1 LAYRADGA
9 GTTTMPTLLVIDD
22 EPSVQYAFRRV
33 FGDERVKVLAA
44 HTLAE
49 GRARAAED
57 RPDVIVLDIQL
68 PDGSGLELFRELHEH
83 DPKRP
88 VLFIT
93 AHGSTE
99 TAIEAM
105 KGGAFDYLV
114 KPLDLDRLSA
124 LLGRAFDAARLMQ
137 TPAVLPQEE
146 GEDRIIGHSAV
157 MQEMCKTVGRVAPQD
172 VSVLIL
178 GESGSGKELVARA
191 LYQHS
196 RRADQPFLA
205 INCAALPE
213 NLLESELFGH
223 EKGAFTGAERKR
235 IGKFEQADG
244 GTLFL
249 DEIGDMPL
257 PMQAKMLR
265 VLQEQR
271 FERVGGNESVQ
282 TRVRVLAATN
292 RDPAALVADGRFRKD
307 LYYRLSAVTISV
319 PPLRERPGDV
329 AELAHYFLFR
339 FDREMGLDLRGFDP
353 GALALLE
360 GYAWPGNVRELRNA
374 VQYALLNASGH
385 LILPEFLPAPLR
397 QPPPPAAEPA
407 PAAGHLDLEQ
417 LIDGLL
423 ERGEREVYARVT
435 EAVERALFS
444 RVLRH
449 THGHQ
454 AQASEVL
461 GINRT
466 TLRHKLRALGLG
478 VDRVVTEG
486 GAEEAADG

>member
-1 LAYRADGA
+1 
-9 GTTTMPTLLVIDD
+9 MPTLLVIDD
-22 EPSVQYAFRRV
+22 EPSIQYAFRRV
-33 FGDERVKVLAA
+33 FGDEGVTVLAA

-57 RPDVIVLDIQL
+57 RPDVIVLDLQL
-68 PDGSGLELFRELHEH
+68 PDGSGLDLFRELHGQ
-83 DPKRP
+83 DAKRP
-88 VLFIT
+88 VIFIT
-93 AHGSTE
+93 AHGTTE

-105 KGGAFDYLV
+105 KGGAYDYLV
-114 KPLDLDRLSA
+114 KPLDIERLAA
-124 LLGRAFDAARLMQ
+124 LLNRAFDAARLMH

-146 GEDRIIGHSAV
+146 GEDRIVGHSPV
-157 MQEMCKTVGRVAPQD
+157 MQEMCKAVGRVAPQD
-172 VSVLIL
+172 VTVLIL

-196 RRADQPFLA
+196 RRVDRPFLT

-223 EKGAFTGAERKR
+223 EKGAFTGADRKR

-271 FERVGGNESVQ
+271 FERLGGNETVR

-292 RDPAALVADGRFRKD
+292 QDLAKLVEEGRFRKD
-307 LYYRLSAVTISV
+307 LYYRLNAVTIRV
-319 PPLRERPGDV
+319 PPLRDRPGDV

-339 FDREMGLDLRGFDP
+339 FDTAMGLDFRGFDP
-353 GALALLE
+353 AALMLLE
-360 GYAWPGNVRELRNA
+360 RYDWPGNVRELRNT
-374 VQYALLNASGH
+374 VQWAMLNGAGS
-385 LILPEFLPAPLR
+385 LILPEFLPEHFRA
-397 QPPPPAAEPA
+397 PPAAGSAPA
-407 PAAGHLDLEQ
+407 PGGELDR
-417 LIDGLL
+417 LIDDLL
-423 ERGEREVYARVT
+423 ARGEKDVYARVT
-435 EAVERALFS
+435 EFVERALFN
-444 RVLRH
+444 RVLSH

-454 AQASEVL
+454 AQAADIL

-466 TLRHKLRALGLG
+466 TLRHKLRALGLA
-478 VDRVVTEG
+478 VDKVVTED
-486 GAEEAADG
+486 E

>member
-1 LAYRADGA
+1 
-9 GTTTMPTLLVIDD
+9 MPTLLVIDD

-33 FGDERVKVLAA
+33 FSDEGVTVLAA
-44 HTLAE
+44 QTAAE
-49 GRARAAED
+49 GRARAAAD

-68 PDGSGLELFRELHEH
+68 PDGSGLDLFRELHAAE
-83 DPKRP
+83 PKRP
-88 VLFIT
+88 VVFIT
-93 AHGSTE
+93 AHGTTE

-137 TPAVLPQEE
+137 VPAVLPQEQ
-146 GEDRIIGHSAV
+146 GEDRIVGHSAV
-157 MQEMCKTVGRVAPQD
+157 MQEMCKTIGRVAPQD
-172 VSVLIL
+172 VTVLIL

-196 RRADQPFLA
+196 RRADRPFVA
-205 INCAALPE
+205 INCAAMPE

-223 EKGAFTGAERKR
+223 EKGAFTGADRKR

-271 FERVGGNESVQ
+271 FERLGGNESVQ

-292 RDPAALVADGRFRKD
+292 MDLAKLVEEGRYRKD
-307 LYYRLSAVTISV
+307 LYYRLGAVTIRV

-329 AELAHYFLFR
+329 AELAHHFLFR
-339 FDREMGLDLRGFDP
+339 FDREMGLDVRGFDP
-353 GALALLE
+353 EALARLE
-360 GYAWPGNVRELRNA
+360 GYAWPGNVRQLRDV
-374 VQYALLNASGH
+374 VQVAMLNTSGH
-385 LILPEFLPAPLR
+385 LILSEFLPGLLGETE
-397 QPPPPAAEPA
+397 QAESPA
-407 PAAGHLDLEQ
+407 PAADDLGS

-423 ERGEREVYARVT
+423 RSGEKDVYARVM
-435 EAVERALFS
+435 EAVERELLN
-444 RVLRH
+444 RTLRH

-454 AQASEVL
+454 AQASELL

-466 TLRHKLRALGLG
+466 TLRHKLRALGIG
-478 VDRVVTEG
+478 VDRVVTDE
-486 GAEEAADG
+486 GAEG

>member
-1 LAYRADGA
+1 MIV
-9 GTTTMPTLLVIDD
+9 MPTLLVIDD

-33 FGDERVKVLAA
+33 FGDERVTVLGA
-44 HTLAE
+44 HTAAE
-49 GRARAAED
+49 GRARAAAD

-68 PDGSGLELFRELHEH
+68 PDGSGLDLFRELHAH

-88 VLFIT
+88 VVFIT
-93 AHGSTE
+93 AHGTTD

-137 TPAVLPQEE
+137 TPAALPQED
-146 GEDRIIGHSAV
+146 GEDRIVGHSPV
-157 MQEMCKTVGRVAPQD
+157 MQEMCKAIGRVAPQD
-172 VSVLIL
+172 MTVLIL

-196 RRADQPFLA
+196 RRADRAFLA

-223 EKGAFTGAERKR
+223 ERGAFTGADRKR

-257 PMQAKMLR
+257 TMQAKMLR
-265 VLQEQR
+265 VLQDQR
-271 FERVGGNESVQ
+271 FERLGGNECVQ
-282 TRVRVLAATN
+282 TRVRVLTATN
-292 RDPAALVADGRFRKD
+292 NDLTKLVEEGRFRKD
-307 LYYRLSAVTISV
+307 LYYRLSAVTIRV
-319 PPLRERPGDV
+319 PPLRERPGDI

-339 FDREMGLDLRGFDP
+339 FDTQMGLDLRGFDP
-353 GALALLE
+353 AALALLE
-360 GYAWPGNVRELRNA
+360 SYSWPGNVRELRNVIQA
-374 VQYALLNASGH
+374 AMLKTSGP
-385 LILPEFLPAPLR
+385 LVLPESLAICRPR
-397 QPPPPAAEPA
+397 AAEPA
-407 PAAGHLDLEQ
+407 PPAPAAGDLER
-417 LIDGLL
+417 LIDELL
-423 ERGEREVYARVT
+423 ERGERDVYAKVM
-435 EAVERALFS
+435 EVVERALFN
-444 RVLRH
+444 RVLRR

-454 AQASEVL
+454 AQASDIL

-478 VDRVVTEG
+478 VDKVITEG
-486 GAEEAADG
+486 AADEAGDG

>member
-1 LAYRADGA
+1 
-9 GTTTMPTLLVIDD
+9 MPTLLVIDD

-33 FGDERVKVLAA
+33 FGDERVNVLAA
-44 HTLAE
+44 STVRE

-68 PDGSGLELFRELHEH
+68 PDGSGLDLFRELHQQ

-88 VLFIT
+88 VVFIT

-105 KGGAFDYLV
+105 KGGAFDYLI

-124 LLGRAFDAARLMQ
+124 LLGRAFDAARLMH

-146 GEDRIIGHSAV
+146 GEDRIVGHSPI
-157 MQEMCKTVGRVAPQD
+157 MQEMCKTIGRVAPQD
-172 VSVLIL
+172 VTVLIL

-196 RRADQPFLA
+196 RRADRPFVA

-223 EKGAFTGAERKR
+223 EKGSFTGADRR
-235 IGKFEQADG
+235 RVGKFEQADG

-271 FERVGGNESVQ
+271 FERVGGSESVQ

-292 RDPAALVADGRFRKD
+292 MDLPKLVEEGRYRKD
-307 LYYRLSAVTISV
+307 LYYRLSAVTIRV

-329 AELAHYFLFR
+329 AELAHYFLYH

-353 GALALLE
+353 AALGLLE
-360 GYAWPGNVRELRNA
+360 RYPWPGNVRELRNT
-374 VQYALLNASGH
+374 VQVTMLNTSGH
-385 LILPEFLPAPLR
+385 LILPEFLPAPFREPRPTEAL
-397 QPPPPAAEPA
+397 PPAT
-407 PAAGHLDLEQ
+407 GDLER
-417 LIDGLL
+417 LIDDLL
-423 ERGEREVYARVT
+423 ARGEKDVYARVM
-435 EAVERALFS
+435 EAVERTLFN
-444 RVLRH
+444 RVLRQ

-454 AQASEVL
+454 AQASDML

-478 VDRVVTEG
+478 VDKVVTE
-486 GAEEAADG
+486 EDG

>member
-1 LAYRADGA
+1 
-9 GTTTMPTLLVIDD
+9 MPTLLVIDD

-33 FGDERVKVLAA
+33 FGDERVTVLAA
-44 HTLAE
+44 QTVAE
-49 GRARAAED
+49 GRRRAAAD

-68 PDGSGLELFRELHEH
+68 PDGSGLDLFRQLHAD

-93 AHGSTE
+93 AHGTTE

-137 TPAVLPQEE
+137 TPAVLPQEQ
-146 GEDRIIGHSAV
+146 GEDRIVGRSPV
-157 MQEMCKTVGRVAPQD
+157 MQEMCKAIGRVAPQD
-172 VSVLIL
+172 VNVLIL
-178 GESGSGKELVARA
+178 GESGTGKELVARA
-191 LYQHS
+191 VYQHS
-196 RRADQPFLA
+196 RRSDKPFLA
-205 INCAALPE
+205 INCAAIPE

-223 EKGAFTGAERKR
+223 EKGAFTGADRKR
-235 IGKFEQADG
+235 IGKFEQADE

-249 DEIGDMPL
+249 DEIGDMAPPL
-257 PMQAKMLR
+257 QAKILR
-265 VLQEQR
+265 VLQDQR
-271 FERVGGNESVQ
+271 FERLGGSETVR

-292 RDPAALVADGRFRKD
+292 HDLAKLVEEGRFRKD
-307 LYYRLSAVTISV
+307 LYYRLNVVTIAV

-339 FDREMGLDLRGFDP
+339 FDRELGLDLRGFDP
-353 GALALLE
+353 AALALLE
-360 GYAWPGNVRELRNA
+360 SYPWPGNVRELQSA
-374 VQYALLNASGH
+374 IKQALLSSSGH
-385 LILPEFLPAPLR
+385 LILPEFLPETIR
-397 QPPPPAAEPA
+397 QARPAEAMPAA
-407 PAAGHLDLEQ
+407 AAGDLER

-423 ERGEREVYARVT
+423 ERGERDVYARVM
-435 EAVERALFS
+435 EVVERALFN
-444 RVLRH
+444 RVLRR

-454 AQASEVL
+454 AQASDIL

-478 VDRVVTEG
+478 VDKVVTDDPPG
-486 GAEEAADG
+486 EE